1 MASTITTDI
10 IFDHR
15 GKKGKDDVGPIEIR
29 VTYERKAR
37 YIGTG
42 VSVARH
48 DFVGGSIVGRAD
60 KDELNR
66 RVNII
71 FRKVQEEVN
80 RYIDE
85 DRPLDVAEIKR
96 RAWSVR
102 DDLDHE
108 GTALIDFVEE
118 QQKLMG
124 LKPGT
129 EKHYITLRT
138 RMREYG
144 HLSRWDDV
152 NVENLCRWDAWLHNI
167 KKPLSDADRLAGE
180 TEQCISDGAVYNY
193 HKCLKA
199 ILNRAVL
206 FGKIEYNPYDRL
218 RGKFKRGDKE
228 SVEFLTNEEMQAVE
242 SVHPVK
248 GTAMAVARDLFVF
261 QMHTGLS
268 YADLQAFDFSEY
280 KQIDGK
286 WVNVGHRVKTGVQ
299 YLTMLTDEC
308 IRILEQY
315 GWKLPKMGNADYNH
329 ALKAIGMA
337 AGVATPLHS
346 HLARHS
352 FATRAKAMG
361 IDLANIARMLGH
373 TNTVQTQRY
382 AKVMP
387 EQVFEDLR
395 KIERLS
401 MNKYH
406 EENAVNDV
414 RGAAGGSL

>member
-1 MASTITTDI
+1 MFPARVFVGEYVYFGAVLAKCFPPLDGDGKQKRKTIKIMASTITTDI

-15 GKKGKDDVGPIEIR
+15 GKKGRDDVGPIEIR

-48 DFVGGSIVGRAD
+48 DFVGGSVVGRAD

-80 RYIDE
+80 RYIDD

-108 GTALIDFVEE
+108 GTALLDFVEE
-118 QQKLMG
+118 QQKQMG

-144 HLSRWDDV
+144 QLSRWDDV
-152 NVENLCRWDAWLHNI
+152 TVENLCRWDAWLHTI
-167 KKPLSDADRLAGE
+167 KKPMSDADRLAGE
-180 TEQCISDGAVYNY
+180 TERFISDGAVYNY

-218 RGKFKRGDKE
+218 RGKFKRGDRE
-228 SVEFLTNEEMQAVE
+228 SVEEEFEIVRVLQVEAHEVHRMEVAEEQEDEGRVAVE
-242 SVHPVK
+242 NVH
-248 GTAMAVARDLFVF
+248 
-261 QMHTGLS
+261 
-268 YADLQAFDFSEY
+268 
-280 KQIDGK
+280 
-286 WVNVGHRVKTGVQ
+286 
-299 YLTMLTDEC
+299 
-308 IRILEQY
+308 
-315 GWKLPKMGNADYNH
+315 
-329 ALKAIGMA
+329 
-337 AGVATPLHS
+337 
-346 HLARHS
+346 
-352 FATRAKAMG
+352 
-361 IDLANIARMLGH
+361 
-373 TNTVQTQRY
+373 
-382 AKVMP
+382 
-387 EQVFEDLR
+387 LR
-395 KIERLS
+395 KRSADGNELWRL
-401 MNKYH
+401 
-406 EENAVNDV
+406 
-414 RGAAGGSL
+414 

>member
-15 GKKGKDDVGPIEIR
+15 GNKGKDEVGPIEIR

-48 DFVGGSIVGRAD
+48 DFVGGSVVGRAD

-71 FRKVQEEVN
+71 FRKVQDEVN
-80 RYIDE
+80 RYIE
-85 DRPLDVAEIKR
+85 EGRPLDVAEIKR
-96 RAWSVR
+96 KAWSVR

-118 QQKLMG
+118 QQKQMG

-129 EKHYITLRT
+129 VKHYITLRT

-144 HLSRWDDV
+144 QLSRWDDV
-152 NVENLCRWDAWLHNI
+152 TVENLCRWDAWLHTI
-167 KKPLSDADRLAGE
+167 KKPQSDADRLAGE
-180 TEQCISDGAVYNY
+180 QEQYISDGAVYNY

-268 YADLQAFDFSEY
+268 YADLQAFDFAEY
-280 KQIDGK
+280 RKVDGK

-299 YLTMLTDEC
+299 YFAMLTEEC
-308 IRILEQY
+308 VRILEQY
-315 GWKLPKMGNADYNH
+315 GWQLPKMGNADYNH
-329 ALKAIGMA
+329 ALKAIGFA
-337 AGVATPLHS
+337 AGVSTPLHS

-352 FATRAKAMG
+352 FATRAKASG
-361 IDLANIARMLGH
+361 SDLADISKMLGH
-373 TNTVQTQRY
+373 ANTIQTQRY
-382 AKVMP
+382 AKVLP
-387 EQVFEDLR
+387 EQVFADLK
-395 KIERLS
+395 KIEQLS
-401 MNKYH
+401 TKKDN
-406 EENAVNDV
+406 EENVSTDV
-414 RGAAGGSL
+414 HGTAGGSL